1 MNAFKQLED
10 KAKGEI
16 QKEEGWVKRNRVQLL
31 IGLGAVLAVVLI
43 WGALGH
49 HG

>member
-10 KAKGEI
+10 KAKDKL
-16 QKEEGWVKRNRVQLL
+16 QQEEGWLKRNRVQLL

-43 WGALGH
+43 WSVLGH